1 MDVVLDLARRA
12 SEVAGTLLM
21 SRFGHR
27 HRIEGKAWREF
38 VTEADLES
46 EECIRSILEA
56 GLPGVP
62 FIGEEGG
69 AAAPREGESCW
80 LVDPLDG
87 TANYAHGYPF
97 FSVSIAFMDETGPAA
112 ACVHDPIRGETF
124 TASRGRGAFLSGRRI
139 SVSAA
144 CCLDESILATG
155 FPYRRSVEDLG
166 FDVAPL
172 MYFLG
177 RARGIRRSG
186 SAALDLSY
194 VACGRLDGFWEEHL
208 RPWDMAAG
216 VLLVQ
221 EAGGLALGW
230 GGRRWTVESDGAL
243 AAAPGIMDALLAG
256 MPGVP

>member
-1 MDVVLDLARRA
+1 MDGILDLARRA
-12 SEVAGTLLM
+12 AEEAGILLM
-21 SRFGHR
+21 SKFGR
-27 HRIEGKAWREF
+27 QHRIEGKAWREF

-46 EECIRSILEA
+46 EDRIRSILGT

-69 AAAPREGESCW
+69 AAAPGEGEPCW

-97 FSVSIAFMDETGPAA
+97 FSVSIAFVDERGPAA
-112 ACVHDPIRGETF
+112 ACVHDPVRGETF
-124 TASRGRGAFLSGRRI
+124 TAAREQGSFLSGRRI

-144 CCLDESILATG
+144 SCLEESILATG

-172 MYFLG
+172 LYLLG
-177 RARGIRRSG
+177 RVRGIRRSG

-216 VLLVQ
+216 VLLVK

-230 GGRRWTVESDGAL
+230 GGRRWTVESGGAL
-243 AAAPGIMDALLAG
+243 AAAPGIMDALLEG
-256 MPGVP
+256 MPRV